1 MSKKIIKTLQKA
13 FDALEGMSDSDLDFF
28 EDEEEEA
35 EYAPAQ
41 YAARLIMSVIQDLEK
56 GK

>member
-13 FDALEGMSDSDLDFF
+13 FDALESMSDSDLDFF

-35 EYAPAQ
+35 EHAPAQ

-56 GK
+56 K